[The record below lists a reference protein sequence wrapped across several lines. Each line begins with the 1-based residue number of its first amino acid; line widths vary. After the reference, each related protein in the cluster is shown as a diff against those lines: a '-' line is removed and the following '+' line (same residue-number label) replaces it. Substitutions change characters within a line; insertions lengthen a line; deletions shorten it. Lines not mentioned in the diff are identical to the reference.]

1 MLRPTATTKRVLGLA
16 LVLSVGTGIGVGAE
30 SLWSASRAE
39 PAAAGRPAA
48 SEVAGAVVA
57 EPSPPD
63 AEVTPAA
70 EPTPDATPAAV
81 PAATPAAPR
90 VSREQ
95 AVTIAAKVA
104 PGRVVEVDE
113 DLEESGLRYEVT
125 LLHPRGGATEVEVDA
140 TTGRVLDTDFD
151 DDWDRD

>member
-30 SLWSASRAE
+30 SLRSASRAE
-39 PAAAGRPAA
+39 PAAAARPAA
-48 SEVAGAVVA
+48 SEVAAAVVA

-63 AEVTPAA
+63 PEVTPAA
-70 EPTPDATPAAV
+70 EPTPGPTPAAV
-81 PAATPAAPR
+81 PATPAAPR

-95 AVTIAAKVA
+95 AVTIAAEVA

-113 DLEESGLRYEVT
+113 DLEETGLRYQVT